1 MICSSRLA
9 HSFQNLA
16 RYLESPKAH
25 REEQVRVVW
34 MEGRNVITDE
44 QLTSAAQEMELVASA
59 NIATRRPVLHLS
71 ISWAPEDDPTR
82 AQMTEVADRV
92 LKKLNLQDH
101 QTMLVAH
108 GDEHYAHLHSMVNRV
123 HPITH
128 RPRRLGLYYR
138 SVQQTLRIAE
148 REMNFRETP
157 GYYYQLPG
165 QSPPDRR
172 ESLTKRTHK
181 ATQSRGEIPFQ
192 VLVRDVAEEDF
203 DAARSWED
211 LHTRLEKHG
220 LQLLPRRSGLVV
232 TDQHEY
238 AKCSSVARNAS
249 LRKLEERFGESWRSA
264 HDLSMDQQ
272 IQKLRQVKI
281 SDLTPIGKQSV
292 VEQFMRLSGK
302 GLGLQA
308 RLGRAVYESL
318 TSLVQQQQQRGK
330 DLGL

>member
-25 REEQVRVVW
+25 REEKVRVEW
-34 MEGRNVITDE
+34 MEGRNVISDE
-44 QLTSAAQEMELVASA
+44 QLTRAAQEMELVASA
-59 NIATRRPVLHLS
+59 NLSARRPVLHLS
-71 ISWAPEDDPTR
+71 ISWAPEDDPSRT
-82 AQMTEVADRV
+82 QMTEVADRV
-92 LKKLNLQDH
+92 LETLNLHDH
-101 QTMLVAH
+101 QTMLIAH
-108 GDEHYAHLHSMVNRV
+108 GDEHYAHLHAMANRV

-128 RPRRLGLYYR
+128 RPRTLGLYYR
-138 SVQQTLRIAE
+138 SVERTLRIAE
-148 REMNFRETP
+148 REMKFRETP

-172 ESLTKRTHK
+172 ESLTKQTHK
-181 ATQSRGEIPFQ
+181 ATQSRGEVPFQ

-211 LHTRLEKHG
+211 LHARLEKHG

-264 HDLSMDQQ
+264 HDITMDRQ
-272 IQKLRQVKI
+272 IQQLRQVRI
-281 SDLTPIGKQSV
+281 QDLTSQGKQSV
-292 VEQFMRLSGK
+292 VEQFVRLSGK
-302 GLGLQA
+302 GLGLQM
-308 RLGRAVYESL
+308 RLGRAMYDSL
-318 TSLVQQQQQRGK
+318 TSLVQQQQQR